1 MAKYKVVSWMGFWNN
16 NKKKGKEEKK
26 KKKKDGNLDKVEAL
40 VNNNT
45 SILVH

>member
-16 NKKKGKEEKK
+16 NKKKGHEV